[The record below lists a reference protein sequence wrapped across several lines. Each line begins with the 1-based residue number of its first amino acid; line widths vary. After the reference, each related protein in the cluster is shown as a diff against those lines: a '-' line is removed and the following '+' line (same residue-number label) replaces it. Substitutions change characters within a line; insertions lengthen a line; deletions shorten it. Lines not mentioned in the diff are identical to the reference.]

1 MSTKI
6 ELARKAYTVAI
17 KERKRAGIGL
27 TSPICVFDLIHQAG
41 IEVRFQNISSMEG
54 LYYNDGKPLILISS
68 CRPRGRV
75 AFNCAHEYGHH
86 VFGHGDRI
94 DEVIDSTSKKQWEPD
109 EFLADCF
116 AGFFLMPK
124 IAISKAFA
132 VRGWNVAECTSD
144 QAFVISG
151 YMGVG
156 YKSLLTHM
164 YYSLKSISYEHFNQ
178 LNSFSPKA
186 LKSSFTGSFIL
197 N

>member
-1 MSTKI
+1 MDSKI

-17 KERKRAGIGL
+17 QERKRAGIGL
-27 TSPICVFDLIHQAG
+27 TSAICVFDLIHKAG
-41 IEVRFQNISSMEG
+41 VEVRFQNISSMEG

-86 VFGHGDRI
+86 IFNHGARI
-94 DEVIDSTSKKQWEPD
+94 DEVIDSTSKKTWEPD

-132 VRGWNVAECTSD
+132 VRGWDVKGCTRVRKI
-144 QAFVISG
+144 F
-151 YMGVG
+151 
-156 YKSLLTHM
+156 
-164 YYSLKSISYEHFNQ
+164 
-178 LNSFSPKA
+178 
-186 LKSSFTGSFIL
+186 
-197 N
+197 